1 MASSDSSDAED
12 SDESVDDDMTEEKPG
27 KSNKRKNVGKEK
39 SSFTPKKTKMETE
52 DVED

>member
-27 KSNKRKNVGKEK
+27 KSNKRKNVDKEK